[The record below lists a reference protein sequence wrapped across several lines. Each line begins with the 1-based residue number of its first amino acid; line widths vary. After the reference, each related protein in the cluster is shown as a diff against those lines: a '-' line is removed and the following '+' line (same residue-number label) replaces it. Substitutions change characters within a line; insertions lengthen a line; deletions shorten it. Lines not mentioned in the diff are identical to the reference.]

1 MEAVTLWHPVYWAS
15 AYVKVITALASVAT
29 AVALPLVLPKILQNI
44 EGIRL
49 SETRALEL
57 ARANHQLSAANEKLQ
72 ELDCLRRRFVAQAA
86 ANMGDWDW
94 DIQTG
99 EVRWSPEVEDMHGV
113 PRGGFGG
120 QLDNW
125 LDTIHPDDR
134 ELALAAVQSAVRN
147 HKEYELEY
155 RTSRPDGRYCWTT
168 SRGSVEYNTNGEPV
182 RMAGMSMDISTRKH
196 TEEALRKTE
205 KLAATGRLAAT
216 IAHEINNPLEAVTNL
231 IYLARS
237 EQSLDART
245 RLLDAADHELQRVG
259 HITRQTL
266 GFYRETTAPVEIDA
280 SEILRGVVD
289 VFRRKLASRKVSATV
304 EADAAA
310 FLYGVPGELRQVF
323 SNLLSNAIDAS
334 PAGSQVRIRI
344 KQAGDRVQIAIADRG
359 SGIPE
364 VAQAQIFEPFFT
376 TKKDVGTGLGLWIS
390 REIIQNHGGRIHFR
404 SRTGAE
410 KSGTVFVVYLSKSQG
425 ARSTAA

>member
-1 MEAVTLWHPVYWAS
+1 
-15 AYVKVITALASVAT
+15 
-29 AVALPLVLPKILQNI
+29 
-44 EGIRL
+44 
-49 SETRALEL
+49 
-57 ARANHQLSAANEKLQ
+57 
-72 ELDCLRRRFVAQAA
+72 
-86 ANMGDWDW
+86 
-94 DIQTG
+94 
-99 EVRWSPEVEDMHGV
+99 
-113 PRGGFGG
+113 
-120 QLDNW
+120 
-125 LDTIHPDDR
+125 
-134 ELALAAVQSAVRN
+134 
-147 HKEYELEY
+147 
-155 RTSRPDGRYCWTT
+155 
-168 SRGSVEYNTNGEPV
+168 
-182 RMAGMSMDISTRKH
+182 
-196 TEEALRKTE
+196 
-205 KLAATGRLAAT
+205 
-216 IAHEINNPLEAVTNL
+216 
-231 IYLARS
+231 
-237 EQSLDART
+237 
-245 RLLDAADHELQRVG
+245 
-259 HITRQTL
+259 
-266 GFYRETTAPVEIDA
+266 VEIDA